1 MPNTENKAVSRH
13 VTPTRYPGITQ
24 GTSVQGTPANATI
37 SGGFG
42 AQIAGHS
49 GGGGRFDIIKDFLA
63 RPEVKAG
70 LLQYGIS
77 ALNPGSTIGSSF
89 GDALGA
95 TGRYIQNQEAQRL
108 AQEQAQ
114 MEALQKQ
121 REFAYKQ
128 YQDQRNYS
136 LKERTEDRLS
146 GADARE
152 AEAHQRTMDNY
163 ERNQQRLDVHASVAA
178 GNLQNTIANSETNV
192 KFFPDY
198 EGSGRPAL
206 VTFERNLKTGGF
218 EATDIQFVDKNSQN
232 AGDFRYET
240 MYKEAI
246 DAGQSPSEAE
256 RFAELARAD
265 AVQTELDKV
274 TGETTTYNTLT
285 GEKIDLQSNLAT
297 DNSALTQFN
306 QQLSQQPQTVAG
318 AQNAVLTAISS
329 IPNFGATQNL
339 PADFDA
345 NAASEVTLL
354 GLSDDVAGIDP
365 AISRVFAT
373 LPVDKNLTDSQRN
386 KVFAKNIAEQATR
399 LLAVALAQTDRN
411 AASELEN
418 IISGIDTGGKLW
430 DNPESYAVKLDATNT
445 TLDRYLDVFT
455 RQVNNPNIGSTRKQ
469 DIYRKIDNLTVVK
482 KLLGIDAAKARFRQ
496 IEASALIH
504 DYSQIT
510 KSDLLFL
517 AETNYNPDRGA
528 EILNLI
534 PVRVISSIS
543 SRDAAQ

>member
-1 MPNTENKAVSRH
+1 
-13 VTPTRYPGITQ
+13 
-24 GTSVQGTPANATI
+24 
-37 SGGFG
+37 
-42 AQIAGHS
+42 
-49 GGGGRFDIIKDFLA
+49 
-63 RPEVKAG
+63 
-70 LLQYGIS
+70 
-77 ALNPGSTIGSSF
+77 
-89 GDALGA
+89 
-95 TGRYIQNQEAQRL
+95 
-108 AQEQAQ
+108 

-218 EATDIQFVDKNSQN
+218 EATDVQFVDKNSQN